1 MKKVIFY
8 LKDSEISN
16 PGNLYPVTELE
27 IMYSNL
33 LKSDDIHHNN
43 CTTSFAD
50 LVVKYVPD
58 LNKKIA
64 SNRVSTFFDTAAI
77 GLNRSS
83 ETYFDSPVRVI
94 GRVRKARH
102 GMCQEHSLSLNVDLQ
117 IQLYLVPTELVQLII
132 SFRMELI

>member
-16 PGNLYPVTELE
+16 AGNLYPVTELE

-33 LKSDDIHHNN
+33 LKSDNIHHNN

-50 LVVKYVPD
+50 LVVKDVPD
-58 LNKKIA
+58 LNKKTA
-64 SNRVSTFFDTAAI
+64 NNRVSTFFDTATI

-83 ETYFDSPVRVI
+83 ETYFGSLVRVI
-94 GRVRKARH
+94 GRVRKAMH
-102 GMCQEHSLSLNVDLQ
+102 GKCQEHSLSLNVDLQ